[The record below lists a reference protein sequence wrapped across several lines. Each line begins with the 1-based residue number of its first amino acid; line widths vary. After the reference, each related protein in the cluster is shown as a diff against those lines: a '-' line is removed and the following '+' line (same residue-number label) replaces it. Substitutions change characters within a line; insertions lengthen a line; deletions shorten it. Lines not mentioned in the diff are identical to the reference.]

1 MGEEGL
7 AGVPTLVYANKQDLL
22 GAKTAR
28 AHVDESGPPHR
39 TAHPPRT
46 QPPPHHPSPTHRP
59 TAVHCVRNP
68 GSPGA

>member
-28 AHVDESGPPHR
+28 S
-39 TAHPPRT
+39 PRT
-46 QPPPHHPSPTHRP
+46 
-59 TAVHCVRNP
+59 VR
-68 GSPGA
+68 